1 LDVSGY
7 CFCNLGKELDKIGN
21 PKIRRSPDM
30 PELGGRT
37 CPRNLSGIQLRGR
50 ICPAR
55 DLATEEEVRPGHV
68 QAGGRTCLKNLFG
81 IWSENQ
87 ICLTFL
93 GILVGR

>member
-7 CFCNLGKELDKIGN
+7 YFCNLGKEPDKIGN

-30 PELGGRT
+30 SELGGRT

-68 QAGGRTCLKNLFG
+68 QAGADMSEKPLWNL
-81 IWSENQ
+81 
-87 ICLTFL
+87 
-93 GILVGR
+93 V